1 MNEKILTERIVDTI
15 KSSGGRNFRR
25 RELFGLVRDK
35 TLDYMDFKNVLSQLE
50 KCGTI
55 VRTKG
60 RKYALPE
67 QKGILTGVFTLSR
80 SGNGYVSFVDGESVF
95 INRGNVGNALSG
107 DTVQVKILKKKRVG
121 FSRTAEIM
129 KIIERSTKP
138 VIGIVKK
145 HGGTEYLIPSGKEFS
160 GNFLIRNS
168 EEHDASDGDLAV
180 CRMEMPFKGFSK
192 PVCVIT
198 EVLGDPDTPG
208 VDVLAIAKRYELPL
222 GFTEEVIRESERIPT
237 DLGPEIL
244 ENRRDIRDS
253 VTFTIDPDDAKDFD
267 DAISISRLDNGGY
280 ELGVHIADVSH
291 YVREG
296 SAIDLEAQFR
306 GMSCYLV
313 DRVIPMLPEG
323 LSNDLCS
330 LNPEADRLTKSVF
343 VTLDKNGN
351 MIKSEIS
358 NTVINSSMRLTYNQV
373 QAYLDGNET
382 DGAEQITP
390 EVGNA
395 LKNLSELSDLFI
407 EIRNKRGSLDMEL
420 PEAKVILD
428 NRGRPVNII
437 KQERTKANRI
447 IEEAMLVANTV
458 TAEMLAMAQ
467 VPFLYRIHDKPDREK
482 LAAFGEFV
490 KALGYKFN
498 VDKAKNQE
506 YIQSFLMSIQGTP
519 YARTLNEMLLRS
531 MKKAAYSPENIGHFG
546 LALKK
551 YTHFTSPIRR
561 YPDIIVHRQLETYVL
576 GNNDGLNKNNFKYY
590 NNLGIHATQREIITD
605 SAERDSIK
613 MKTAEFMKQYLG
625 EEFDGTISGIMPN
638 GMFVELDTYFVEGLI
653 HVSSLEDDYYEIDSN
668 GIAMKGRNSGRR
680 YMIGDRLKVI
690 VASADKECGE
700 VDFVVAE
707 QLKREKKKRK

>member
-1 MNEKILTERIVDTI
+1 MNEKILIERIVDTI
-15 KSSGGRNFRR
+15 KSSGGRKFRR
-25 RELFGLVRDK
+25 RELFGLVKDK
-35 TLDYMDFKNVLSQLE
+35 SMDYMDFKSVLTRLE
-50 KCGTI
+50 NSGTI
-55 VRTKG
+55 VRIKG
-60 RKYALPE
+60 RKYTLPE
-67 QKGILTGVFTLSR
+67 QSGVFTGIFTSSR
-80 SGNGYVSFVDGESVF
+80 NGNGSVRFPGGESVF
-95 INRGNVGNALSG
+95 ISRGNVGNALSG
-107 DTVQVKILKKKRVG
+107 DIVQVKILKKKRVG
-121 FSRTAEIM
+121 LSRTAEIM

-138 VIGIVKK
+138 VIGIVRK
-145 HGGTEYLIPSGKEFS
+145 HGGTEYLIPSGKEYP
-160 GNFLIRNS
+160 GNILVRNS
-168 EEHDASDGDLAV
+168 QELDTGDGDLVV

-208 VDVLAIAKRYELPL
+208 VDIVAIAKRYELPL
-222 GFTEEVIRESERIPT
+222 DFPEEVIRECKNIPS
-237 DLGPEIL
+237 DLGPEL
-244 ENRRDIRDS
+244 FGSRRDIRDL
-253 VTFTIDPDDAKDFD
+253 VTFTIDPDDAKDYD
-267 DAISISRLDNGGY
+267 DAISISRLDDCGY

-291 YVREG
+291 YVKED

-306 GMSCYLV
+306 AMSCYLV
-313 DRVIPMLPEG
+313 DRVIPMLPER

-330 LNPEADRLTKSVF
+330 LKPKEDRLTKSVF
-343 VTLDKNGN
+343 ATLDKNGN
-351 MIKSEIS
+351 IIKSEIS

-390 EVGNA
+390 EVGKA

-428 NRGRPVNII
+428 DKGRPVNII
-437 KQERTKANRI
+437 KLERIKANRV
-447 IEEAMLVANTV
+447 IEEAMLLANTV

-482 LAAFGEFV
+482 LAAFGEIV
-490 KALGYKFN
+490 EALGYKFN
-498 VDKAKNQE
+498 VNKAKNQE

-519 YARTLNEMLLRS
+519 YARTFNEMLLRS

-561 YPDIIVHRQLETYVL
+561 YPDIITHRQLDTYVL
-576 GNNDGLNKNNFKYY
+576 GNNDGLNDKNFKYY
-590 NNLGIHATQREIITD
+590 INLGIHATQREIITD
-605 SAERDSIK
+605 SVERDSIK
-613 MKTAEFMKQYLG
+613 MKTAEFMKKHLG
-625 EEFDGTISGIMPN
+625 EEFDGTISGIIPK
-638 GMFVELDTYFVEGLI
+638 GIFVELETFFIEGLI
-653 HVSSLEDDYYEIDSN
+653 HVSSLEDDYYEIDST
-668 GIAMKGRNSGRR
+668 GVAMTGRNRGRR

-690 VASADKECGE
+690 VASANKEYGE